1 MACSMSVPAFASGFY
16 TSMNSIGTDPDSINI
31 IYNGQLMT
39 YTDAV
44 PENINDRVMLPFRA
58 VLESMGATVD
68 YDEETR
74 LVTAKKGDITITFT
88 LEDNVIYID
97 NNGEKSQIELDV
109 PMIIKNDRT
118 LVPIRFIS
126 NALGMQVGWDGDYQT
141 VMILDA
147 DSYVDEITENAPN
160 LIAASEEIKSNKYNT
175 EALNLSFDFNAVD
188 TATEETTKIS
198 ASFDLDSKTAD
209 DISSVSG
216 TVSADLGANYSPV
229 NDAALEAV
237 LADGKLYFKTDF
249 IEQLLADKSD
259 VTSKLVAGTISG
271 DRWFYVDLNELGL
284 STKITSLI
292 SALDAGNIIDVLKS
306 ALTTDGDVTMESAE
320 EADMLVD
327 TYLAIDK
334 YITVTDNSVE
344 IKLDKDD
351 LSELLTFDGA
361 SELLNMIDFDLYAL
375 VELDENQANSKATM
389 NFGLNDGNSEYSISF
404 DLTDTAKNE
413 EDVTPA
419 EIPENAVDLISLLSL
434 IQN

>member
-1 MACSMSVPAFASGFY
+1 MSIPAFASGFY
-16 TSMNSIGTDPDSINI
+16 TSMNAIGTNPNSINI

-68 YDEETR
+68 YDDATR

-141 VMILDA
+141 VLIVDA
-147 DSYVDEITENAPN
+147 NSYVDEITENAPN
-160 LIAASEEIKSNKYNT
+160 LIAASEKKSNKYNT
-175 EALNLSFDFNAVD
+175 EALNLSFDFNAFD
-188 TATEETTKIS
+188 TATEEATKIS

-216 TVSADLGANYSPV
+216 TVSADLGTNYSPV
-229 NDAALEAV
+229 KDAALEAV

-249 IEQLLADKSD
+249 VEQLLANQSD
-259 VTSKLVAGTISG
+259 VTSKLIAGIIGG

-292 SALDAGNIIDVLKS
+292 SAANEGDVADLLKS
-306 ALTTDGDVTMESAE
+306 VLTTDGDVTMKSAE
-320 EADMLVD
+320 EADTMVD

-344 IKLDKDD
+344 IKLDKDN

-361 SELLNMIDFDLYAL
+361 SEFLNMIDFDLYAL
-375 VELDENQANSKATM
+375 VDFDENQANSKATM

-413 EDVTPA
+413 ENVTPA
-419 EIPENAVDLISLLSL
+419 EIPENAVDLISLLLNL

>member
-1 MACSMSVPAFASGFY
+1 
-16 TSMNSIGTDPDSINI
+16 
-31 IYNGQLMT
+31 MT

>member
-1 MACSMSVPAFASGFY
+1 
-16 TSMNSIGTDPDSINI
+16 
-31 IYNGQLMT
+31 
-39 YTDAV
+39 
-44 PENINDRVMLPFRA
+44 MLPFRA